1 MKTLQHFIFSIYKL
15 KLLIFLSVFC
25 FSHAFAQNTLP
36 SSGNVGIGTT
46 TPNTNLDVVGNT
58 NLGGNV
64 TIDSSVTVRDSAT
77 FQKKLTVDQD
87 LKIKGTSVF
96 VDNAN
101 FKSDLKV
108 LGTAKMK
115 DKLVVDGLARMNGDA
130 NVFGNFRIKSLADST
145 ASSERWLTINPNGKV
160 TSLDKSGL
168 MTAIYQP
175 PQTCI
180 STGNNVSLPIWSST
194 STPNYGILF
203 TGIDCPAR
211 IGLGTNNPNATLDV
225 RGTGYFTSFFGIN
238 SIPTNQYQL
247 HVNNSV
253 GTTAGIYLNTNHPQN
268 WPNVKYGFKNIV
280 NNSNTIAYAITD
292 ANTNQDVFVVMGN
305 AKTGIGI
312 ANPTAQLDV
321 STGNNTGLIVSTN
334 HDNNFGYGIHSKV
347 AKNKTKAFAVYN
359 AEETKESFIV
369 HGDGET
375 HIIGKTPAIRLID
388 DEIES
393 GTTATTDFKISAGN
407 GAGRLISDNSIV
419 MFLDSDNN
427 QSDAVF
433 EIVSNNGFY
442 SSNITQLFKV
452 KEVGGVFC
460 SEITVQVA
468 PFPDYVFDTDYEL
481 MTLQELEKYI
491 AENKHLPNIPTAKE
505 VEEQGLSLGDMQVKQ
520 MEKIEELT
528 LYIIALEKRIKE
540 LESK

>member
-1 MKTLQHFIFSIYKL
+1 
-15 KLLIFLSVFC
+15 
-25 FSHAFAQNTLP
+25 
-36 SSGNVGIGTT
+36 
-46 TPNTNLDVVGNT
+46 
-58 NLGGNV
+58 
-64 TIDSSVTVRDSAT
+64 
-77 FQKKLTVDQD
+77 
-87 LKIKGTSVF
+87 
-96 VDNAN
+96 
-101 FKSDLKV
+101 
-108 LGTAKMK
+108 
-115 DKLVVDGLARMNGDA
+115 
-130 NVFGNFRIKSLADST
+130 
-145 ASSERWLTINPNGKV
+145 
-160 TSLDKSGL
+160 
-168 MTAIYQP
+168 MT
-175 PQTCI
+175 
-180 STGNNVSLPIWSST
+180 
-194 STPNYGILF
+194 NYGILF
-203 TGIDCPAR
+203 TGIDCSAR

-268 WPNVKYGFKNIV
+268 WPNVKYGFQNVV

-292 ANTNQDVFVVMGN
+292 ANTNQDVFVVMGDG
-305 AKTGIGI
+305 KTGIGTT
-312 ANPTAQLDV
+312 NLSAQLDV
-321 STGNNTGLIVSTN
+321 NAGVNNTGLIVTTN
-334 HDNNFGYGIHSKV
+334 HNVGYGYGIISSV
-347 AKNKTKAFAVYN
+347 AKNKTKAFSVYN
-359 AEETKESFIV
+359 TEETKESFITF
-369 HGDGET
+369 GNGET
-375 HIIGKTPAIRLID
+375 HIIGKSPIIRLID
-388 DEIES
+388 DEIET
-393 GTTATTDFKISAGN
+393 GTITTTDFKISASN

-468 PFPDYVFDTDYEL
+468 PFPDYVFHTDYDL

-540 LESK
+540 LESE

>member
-1 MKTLQHFIFSIYKL
+1 MKMLQHSHFKSLICSFVMLSFSTIVY
-15 KLLIFLSVFC
+15 
-25 FSHAFAQNTLP
+25 AQNGNNNGNGGGNGNGNANNPIQWKLNGNQA
-36 SSGNVGIGTT
+36 SSADFIGTT
-46 TPNTNLDVVGNT
+46 NNQKVVFRSNNVVALEIQPDT
-58 NLGGNV
+58 SSHFMGNV
-64 TIDSSVTVRDSAT
+64 IVEPLKPVTPLPPGEVNLVTVNN
-77 FQKKLTVDQD
+77 QGKL
-87 LKIKGTSVF
+87 
-96 VDNAN
+96 
-101 FKSDLKV
+101 
-108 LGTAKMK
+108 
-115 DKLVVDGLARMNGDA
+115 
-130 NVFGNFRIKSLADST
+130 
-145 ASSERWLTINPNGKV
+145 

-268 WPNVKYGFKNIV
+268 WPNVKYGFQNVV

-292 ANTNQDVFVVMGN
+292 ANTNQDVFVVMGD

-347 AKNKTKAFAVYN
+347 VKNKTKAFAVYN

-369 HGDGET
+369 YGDGET
-375 HIIGKTPAIRLID
+375 HIVGKAPAIRLID
-388 DEIES
+388 DEIEA
-393 GTTATTDFKISAGN
+393 GTTATSDFKISAGN
-407 GAGRLISDNSIV
+407 GAGRLTSDNSII
-419 MFLDSDNN
+419 MFIDSDNN
-427 QSDAVF
+427 QNDAVF
-433 EIVSNNGFY
+433 EIAANDNYY
-442 SSNITQLFKV
+442 SSNIQPLFRV

-468 PFPDYVFDTDYEL
+468 PFPDYVFHTDYDL

>member
-1 MKTLQHFIFSIYKL
+1 MKTLQHFNISTRNLITYLFFMFAYSSIAYGQNPN
-15 KLLIFLSVFC
+15 SNPN
-25 FSHAFAQNTLP
+25 AQ
-36 SSGNVGIGTT
+36 G
-46 TPNTNLDVVGNT
+46 
-58 NLGGNV
+58 
-64 TIDSSVTVRDSAT
+64 
-77 FQKKLTVDQD
+77 QWKLTGNNNADTNKFVGTINNVDLVFKRNNIESFRLLED
-87 LKIKGTSVF
+87 TAAKFSGDVFLDKFKEKPPINSGPPKEVFLK
-96 VDNAN
+96 VDNQG
-101 FKSDLKV
+101 K
-108 LGTAKMK
+108 
-115 DKLVVDGLARMNGDA
+115 
-130 NVFGNFRIKSLADST
+130 IIST
-145 ASSERWLTINPNGKV
+145 
-160 TSLDKSGL
+160 DKSGL
-168 MTAIYQP
+168 LESIYTSSS
-175 PQTCI
+175 TCL
-180 STGNNVSLPIWSST
+180 SSGLNVNLPIWSALSN
-194 STPNYGILF
+194 PNYGVLY

-211 IGLGTNNPNATLDV
+211 VGIGTNNPVSTLQV
-225 RGTGYFTSFFGIN
+225 VGNGFFQGN
-238 SIPTNQYQL
+238 LGVNVAPTNQYQL

-268 WPNVKYGFKNIV
+268 WPNVKYGFQNVV

-312 ANPTAQLDV
+312 ANPIAQLDV

-369 HGDGET
+369 YGDGET
-375 HIIGKTPAIRLID
+375 HIVGKAPAIRLID
-388 DEIES
+388 DEIEA
-393 GTTATTDFKISAGN
+393 GTTATSDFKISAGN
-407 GAGRLISDNSIV
+407 GAGRLTSDNSII
-419 MFLDSDNN
+419 MFIDSDNN
-427 QSDAVF
+427 QNDAVF
-433 EIVSNNGFY
+433 EIAANDNYY
-442 SSNITQLFKV
+442 SSNIQPLFRV

-468 PFPDYVFDTDYEL
+468 PFPDYVFHTDYDL